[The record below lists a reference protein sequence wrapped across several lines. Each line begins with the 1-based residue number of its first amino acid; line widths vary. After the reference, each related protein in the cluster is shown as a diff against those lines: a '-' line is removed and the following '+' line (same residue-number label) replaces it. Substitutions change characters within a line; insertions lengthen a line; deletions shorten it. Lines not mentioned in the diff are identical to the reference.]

1 MDEAVAGLA
10 VLDVAAA
17 LGDEGETLSF
27 EGFDDRL

>member
-1 MDEAVAGLA
+1 MDNAVARLA

-17 LGDEGETLSF
+17 LGDEDEALSF